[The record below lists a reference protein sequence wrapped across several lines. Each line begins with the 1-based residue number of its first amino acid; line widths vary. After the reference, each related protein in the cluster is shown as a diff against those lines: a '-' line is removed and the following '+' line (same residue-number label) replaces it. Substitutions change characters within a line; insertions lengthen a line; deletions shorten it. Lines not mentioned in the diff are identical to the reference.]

1 MRESG
6 TFLDSSACAILV
18 IHLVCLLLF
27 RHIVGLGAVE
37 DGLVGDGP
45 LAITYAPSLRTAMSR
60 VSTHHALAQPR
71 LDLSSQTGH
80 PLARTRSAADNNARG
95 GLPAAADQCTGRG
108 ARGRVPQHV
117 IAAGACSDL
126 VEATL
131 GRQAGSV

>member
-60 VSTHHALAQPR
+60 VSTHHALCP
-71 LDLSSQTGH
+71 
-80 PLARTRSAADNNARG
+80 
-95 GLPAAADQCTGRG
+95 
-108 ARGRVPQHV
+108 
-117 IAAGACSDL
+117 
-126 VEATL
+126 ATL
-131 GRQAGSV
+131 GPLESDWTPSRTHTERSGQQCPGGIARGSRSVHGEGCSR